1 MQFCLR
7 PTVSS
12 RFAGSAVDP
21 RAAMRV
27 FGIARCIVC
36 FFFMLNSSILDK
48 VGQMGSF
55 AITKTG
61 LM

>member
-7 PTVSS
+7 PAVSS

-27 FGIARCIVC
+27 FGIARCIV